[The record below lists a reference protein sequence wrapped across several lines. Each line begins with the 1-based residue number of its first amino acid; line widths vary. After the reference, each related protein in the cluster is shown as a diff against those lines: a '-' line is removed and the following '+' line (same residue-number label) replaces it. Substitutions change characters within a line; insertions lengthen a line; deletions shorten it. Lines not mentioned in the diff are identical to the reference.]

1 MEIDHERTQDF
12 QCEVCDH
19 WLALNCA
26 LHHLTSMVQPTG
38 HTGMG
43 QTGMGP
49 TGMGQTGMGQ
59 VVTFPCVG
67 WGILCKCFP
76 WSHTALTAADPDF
89 FEIIQFVGKLIE
101 KLAYTKGIP
110 FVYTSCVYWKLV
122 AYQNVILGSSETG
135 NAMLAHG
142 KKTWQEKAIYFR
154 KSTQLAQEW
163 TTARMCWCVAD
174 YVTSVDVH
182 HRLDDG
188 CVCHGP
194 ICEDTLQQT

>member
-1 MEIDHERTQDF
+1 MEIDQGRTQDF
-12 QCEVCDH
+12 QCDVCDH
-19 WLALNCA
+19 WLALSCA
-26 LHHLTSMVQPTG
+26 SHHLTSIVQPTG

-43 QTGMGP
+43 QTGL
-49 TGMGQTGMGQ
+49 GQ

-67 WGILCKCFP
+67 WKCFP
-76 WSHTALTAADPDF
+76 WSQTALTAADPDF
-89 FEIIQFVGKLIE
+89 FEIIQFVGKPVE
-101 KLAYTKGIP
+101 KLARAYTKCIP

-163 TTARMCWCVAD
+163 KTARMCWYVAD
-174 YVTSVDVH
+174 YVTSVDVN
-182 HRLDDG
+182 HRLGDG